1 LEDSGFFLAHKQK
14 MITSK
19 INALIIAFRCIN
31 INECYFRN
39 VNCFKNSIFA
49 KNLKMKGSGKKQTRN
64 TFSKKE
70 VAQSKVDKQIKNPKA
85 GMRLNKYI
93 SNSGVCSRR
102 DADIYIKSGNVTV
115 NGKVITEMGHQV
127 KLDDEVK
134 FDGRLINPE
143 PKSYVLLN
151 KPKGFYVTG
160 SYDKGKLTA
169 LDLVQ
174 NASKS
179 KLAPVGKLDTSAMG
193 LILFTNDGTLAKKLS
208 GHKNGIRQL
217 YQIELTKPLK
227 ESDLEI
233 IKDGPF
239 IEGSKVK
246 IEEVAYVENRPK
258 NIIGL
263 ELRSQR
269 AHIVQRIF
277 KKLGYEIEKLD
288 RVIYAN
294 LDKKNIPRGHYRILT
309 KQEVINLGM
318 V

>member
-1 LEDSGFFLAHKQK
+1 MKDPKK
-14 MITSK
+14 NKTNPKTSPK
-19 INALIIAFRCIN
+19 D
-31 INECYFRN
+31 
-39 VNCFKNSIFA
+39 K
-49 KNLKMKGSGKKQTRN
+49 
-64 TFSKKE
+64 FSKKE
-70 VAQSKVDKQIKNPKA
+70 VAQSKVDKQIKNPSA

-115 NGKVITEMGHQV
+115 NGEVIIEMGHHV
-127 KLDDEVK
+127 KLEDEVK
-134 FDGRLINPE
+134 FDGRRINPE
-143 PKSYVLLN
+143 PKAYVLLN
-151 KPKGFYVTG
+151 KPKSFYVTG
-160 SYDKGKLTA
+160 SYEKGKLTA

-208 GHKNGIRQL
+208 GHKNGIRQI
-217 YQIELTKPLK
+217 YQVELTKPLRD
-227 ESDLEI
+227 SDLQV

-246 IEEVAYVENRPK
+246 IEEAAFVDNRPK
-258 NIIGL
+258 NIVGL

-277 KKLGYEIEKLD
+277 KKLGYEIEKMD

-294 LDKKNIPRGHYRILT
+294 LDKKNLPRGHYRHLT
-309 KQEVINLGM
+309 RQEVINLGM